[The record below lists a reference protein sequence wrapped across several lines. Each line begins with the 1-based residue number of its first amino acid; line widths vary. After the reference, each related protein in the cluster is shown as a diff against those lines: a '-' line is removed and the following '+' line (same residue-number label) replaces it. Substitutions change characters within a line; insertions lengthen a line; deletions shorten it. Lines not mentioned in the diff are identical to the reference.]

1 MARAGYLLNNFD
13 NVYLATRKAEGCFTN
28 DGKRAPIIIF
38 EKKIDGSHIIVEAV
52 TDTKMSGN
60 YIVTE
65 YLAKNGVDMTEV
77 TKGLRSPMSAAS
89 DPEAHVRN
97 IVADP
102 SATAEEL
109 QSPMD
114 AASDPRDTSETL
126 ADLPSA
132 DTTVPQQDGQVNVEK
147 AGGKCGKP
155 TGFCGRGTARNAC

>member
-1 MARAGYLLNNFD
+1 M
-13 NVYLATRKAEGCFTN
+13 
-28 DGKRAPIIIF
+28 
-38 EKKIDGSHIIVEAV
+38 EAV
-52 TDTKMSGN
+52 TDTQKGGN

-97 IVADP
+97 VVADP

-132 DTTVPQQDGQVNVEK
+132 DTTVPQQDGQVNVKKAGESVENAALRGTYGLEK
-147 AGGKCGKP
+147 AG
-155 TGFCGRGTARNAC
+155 RTAQQSKTNRRCKHSGSDTKRHQNRF

>member
-1 MARAGYLLNNFD
+1 M
-13 NVYLATRKAEGCFTN
+13 
-28 DGKRAPIIIF
+28 
-38 EKKIDGSHIIVEAV
+38 EAV
-52 TDTKMSGN
+52 TDTKKSRN

-97 IVADP
+97 VVADP
-102 SATAEEL
+102 LATAEEL

-132 DTTVPQQDGQVNVEK
+132 DFTVPQWDAQANTEK
-147 AGGKCGKP
+147 AGKKVPIQSVWNSEVLYFIRKRKRTTVLLKPLGFQLPIGLQHCGSIGSITYEGRSVKP
-155 TGFCGRGTARNAC
+155 EGSFLLLVF